1 MQAANPSM
9 QPRKRARILVATF
22 YVFRVLRIPFELAA
36 TLLYREMLKRNT
48 LRPIRDL
55 IKEED
60 ETKRRNLLRE
70 WSQMKKHEV
79 TYIQVA
85 VCVLDSS
92 TLGPSCASNDV
103 SQGGF
108 LFTTVASCLQWPST
122 QNGHWSAGAL
132 FYASILLAFAAIV
145 MGSQQ
150 LLVLPSVQ
158 IDKVDQD
165 LEEDYRARLN
175 DIVERLCRT
184 PHANRPN
191 YFHVTALQMP
201 FMVLSFSVLAFF
213 GGLCSIIFA
222 PLAKHIVW
230 DDDAKVRI
238 ALLLMLVHSL
248 IIGNRLQFF
257 SAPYALS
264 AWYCSSAP
272 RVLSTGC
279 SEGIMTIN
287 PGFSPISGTKPRRNL
302 FYHSPYTKRLC
313 CISS

>member
-1 MQAANPSM
+1 MQAANPNM
-9 QPRKRARILVATF
+9 KFGKGARFWKAAFMI
-22 YVFRVLRIPFELAA
+22 FRVLRKPFELAT

-48 LRPIRDL
+48 LRPLQDL
-55 IKEED
+55 IEEKN
-60 ETKRRNLLRE
+60 EMKRRNLLRE

-85 VCVLDSS
+85 VCAPDSGM
-92 TLGPSCASNDV
+92 LCPSCASDYV

-150 LLVLPSVQ
+150 LLVLPSIQ
-158 IDKVDQD
+158 INKDDHE
-165 LEEDYRARLN
+165 LEEDYRAQLN
-175 DIVERLCRT
+175 DIVERFCRT
-184 PHANRPN
+184 PYANRPN
-191 YFHVTALQMP
+191 HFHVTALQMP

-222 PLAKHIVW
+222 PLAKHMIW

-238 ALLLMLVHSL
+238 TFILRS
-248 IIGNRLQFF
+248 FT
-257 SAPYALS
+257 Y
-264 AWYCSSAP
+264 
-272 RVLSTGC
+272 
-279 SEGIMTIN
+279 
-287 PGFSPISGTKPRRNL
+287 
-302 FYHSPYTKRLC
+302 
-313 CISS
+313 